1 MKTLDW
7 SKYLET
13 AEKVASEGIVMLE
26 NKNNVLPLSDDKP
39 VAIFGRI
46 QLHYYKSGTGSGG
59 MVNVSKV
66 TGITDGLIEAG
77 VKIDTELLDVYK
89 KWDELNPYDMGTGWG
104 NEPWSQEEMPLDDET
119 VLRSAEKCDTAIVII
134 GRTAGEEQDAKIEK
148 GSYLLTDTEND
159 MLDKV
164 SRAFKKV
171 IVLLNVGGLIDM
183 SFVDKY
189 NPDSVLY
196 VWQGGMTGGTGV
208 ANVLTGKI
216 SPCGKLPD
224 TIAYE
229 ISDYP
234 SDKNFGSTDRNLYC
248 EDIYVGYR
256 YFETFVR
263 DKVRYPFGYGLSYTD
278 FEIVPEKNICNEDSV
293 TLFIKVT
300 NTGNYSGK
308 EVVQVYCRQPQ
319 DKLGKP
325 EKVLCGFTKTKTL
338 APQESQI
345 VEIKVNYYDIA
356 SYDDSGVTG
365 HRFCWVLEKGEYTF
379 FVGNSVRN
387 VKIACS
393 CGIEET
399 KVLKKCFQAM
409 PPVMGFER
417 LKPIQTENGYV
428 AEKENVPLL
437 EFDEEKRRI
446 ENLPDEI
453 PYTGDKPRSSHRRSS
468 PGPGT

>member
-1 MKTLDW
+1 MKILDW

-26 NKNNVLPLSDDKP
+26 NKNNALPLSGDKP
-39 VAIFGRI
+39 IAIFGRI

-119 VLRSAEKCDTAIVII
+119 VSRSAEKCDTAIVII

-148 GSYLLTDTEND
+148 GSYLLTDTENN
-159 MLDKV
+159 MIDKV
-164 SRAFKKV
+164 HRFFKKV

-189 NPDSVLY
+189 NPDAVLY

-229 ISDYP
+229 IKDY
-234 SDKNFGSTDRNLYC
+234 SSFSNFGSTDRNLYC

-256 YFETFVR
+256 YFETFAR
-263 DKVRYPFGYGLSYTD
+263 KKVRYPFGYGLSYTD
-278 FEIVPEKNICNEDSV
+278 FEIIPEKNICNRR
-293 TLFIKVT
+293 F
-300 NTGNYSGK
+300 
-308 EVVQVYCRQPQ
+308 
-319 DKLGKP
+319 
-325 EKVLCGFTKTKTL
+325 
-338 APQESQI
+338 
-345 VEIKVNYYDIA
+345 
-356 SYDDSGVTG
+356 SYI
-365 HRFCWVLEKGEYTF
+365 LY
-379 FVGNSVRN
+379 
-387 VKIACS
+387 
-393 CGIEET
+393 
-399 KVLKKCFQAM
+399 
-409 PPVMGFER
+409 
-417 LKPIQTENGYV
+417 
-428 AEKENVPLL
+428 
-437 EFDEEKRRI
+437 
-446 ENLPDEI
+446 
-453 PYTGDKPRSSHRRSS
+453 
-468 PGPGT
+468 